1 MSPPPT
7 PAGTGAAERARNPSF
22 WTTTTPATTRFP
34 QLDHDLE
41 VDVCVVGG
49 GITGLTT
56 ALMLHDAGVRVA
68 LLEGRELASG
78 TTGSTTAKVTSLHGL
93 TYSELLKT
101 VGEDRARL
109 YGEANE
115 AAIGMI
121 RSSIDRFGIECQSAD
136 RPSYT
141 YTTEAKTLD
150 KVQEEAAV
158 AARLGL
164 PASFV
169 EETELPFPV
178 RGAVRFDHQLQFH
191 PRDYCLGLGEA
202 LRTAGVPVF
211 ERTWVS
217 DVTEEG
223 TRAVVHAEGGTVTAD
238 EAVIATLL
246 PFVDAGG
253 YFAKSHPVRS
263 YAMVARV
270 GGPVPQGMYL
280 GSDTPSRTIRSV
292 VLDDGEEGLLL
303 GGRSHKVG
311 QGQPMQENYDE
322 LERWARATFD
332 VRAIVDRWSAHD
344 YVTVDQVPYV
354 GRSAR
359 RQRTWV
365 ATGFKK
371 WGLSNGTA
379 AAAVIAGGLTG
390 SPSPWA
396 ELYDATRINPSRDAV
411 QDFVKENANV
421 AKRFVVDHVRR
432 LTARSVAHLAPG
444 EGGLVDLDG
453 NKVAAYRDEDGE
465 VHAVSAV
472 CRHLGCTVDWND
484 AERSWD
490 CPCHG
495 SRYDTDGKVLCGPT
509 TAALT
514 PVTIDTT
521 TEAT

>member
-1 MSPPPT
+1 LPPAPQGQVRGRCHRPPS
-7 PAGTGAAERARNPSF
+7 PAGTGAAERARNPVF

-56 ALMLHDAGVRVA
+56 ALLLHDAGVRVA

-121 RSSIDRFGIECQSAD
+121 RSSIDRFGIECQSDD

-141 YTTEAKTLD
+141 YTTEAKKLD
-150 KVQEEAAV
+150 KVREEASV

-169 EETELPFPV
+169 EETELPVPGPG
-178 RGAVRFDHQLQFH
+178 RRALRPPAAVP

-238 EAVIATLL
+238 EAVVATLL

-253 YFAKSHPVRS
+253 YFAKCHPGPLVRHGRPGRR
-263 YAMVARV
+263 A
-270 GGPVPQGMYL
+270 VPQGMYL

-332 VRAIVDRWSAHD
+332 VRRSSTA
-344 YVTVDQVPYV
+344 
-354 GRSAR
+354 GRR
-359 RQRTWV
+359 
-365 ATGFKK
+365 
-371 WGLSNGTA
+371 
-379 AAAVIAGGLTG
+379 
-390 SPSPWA
+390 
-396 ELYDATRINPSRDAV
+396 
-411 QDFVKENANV
+411 
-421 AKRFVVDHVRR
+421 
-432 LTARSVAHLAPG
+432 
-444 EGGLVDLDG
+444 
-453 NKVAAYRDEDGE
+453 
-465 VHAVSAV
+465 
-472 CRHLGCTVDWND
+472 
-484 AERSWD
+484 
-490 CPCHG
+490 
-495 SRYDTDGKVLCGPT
+495 
-509 TAALT
+509 
-514 PVTIDTT
+514 TT
-521 TEAT
+521 T

>member
-1 MSPPPT
+1 MSPTPP

-121 RSSIDRFGIECQSAD
+121 RSSIDRFGIECQSDD

-141 YTTEAKTLD
+141 YTTEAKKLD
-150 KVQEEAAV
+150 KVREEAAV

-169 EETELPFPV
+169 EETELPVPGP
-178 RGAVRFDHQLQFH
+178 RRRALRPPAAVP

-202 LRTAGVPVF
+202 LRPAGVPVF

-223 TRAVVHAEGGTVTAD
+223 RGPSCTPREAPSPPTRRSSPPSCRSSTPAATSPSATPSAPTPWSPGSEG
-238 EAVIATLL
+238 
-246 PFVDAGG
+246 
-253 YFAKSHPVRS
+253 R
-263 YAMVARV
+263 
-270 GGPVPQGMYL
+270 PQGMYL

-332 VRAIVDRWSAHD
+332 VRRSSTA
-344 YVTVDQVPYV
+344 
-354 GRSAR
+354 GR
-359 RQRTWV
+359 
-365 ATGFKK
+365 
-371 WGLSNGTA
+371 
-379 AAAVIAGGLTG
+379 
-390 SPSPWA
+390 
-396 ELYDATRINPSRDAV
+396 
-411 QDFVKENANV
+411 
-421 AKRFVVDHVRR
+421 
-432 LTARSVAHLAPG
+432 
-444 EGGLVDLDG
+444 
-453 NKVAAYRDEDGE
+453 
-465 VHAVSAV
+465 
-472 CRHLGCTVDWND
+472 
-484 AERSWD
+484 
-490 CPCHG
+490 
-495 SRYDTDGKVLCGPT
+495 PT
-509 TAALT
+509 TT
-514 PVTIDTT
+514 
-521 TEAT
+521 

>member
-1 MSPPPT
+1 MPPSSPL
-7 PAGTGAAERARNPSF
+7 GTGAAEPGRNPSF
-22 WTTTTPATTRFP
+22 WTTTAPATTRFP
-34 QLDHDLE
+34 VLDHDLE

-56 ALMLHDAGVRVA
+56 ALLLHDAGARVA
-68 LLEGRELASG
+68 LLEGREVASG

-101 VGEDRARL
+101 VGEDRART
-109 YGEANE
+109 YGQANE
-115 AAIGMI
+115 AAIEVI
-121 RSSIDRFGIECQSAD
+121 RSLVDRFGIDCDADD
-136 RPSYT
+136 RPAYT
-141 YTTEAKTLD
+141 YTTEAAKLD
-150 KVQEEAAV
+150 KVREEAEV

-164 PASFV
+164 PASFT
-169 EETELPFPV
+169 EETELPYPV
-178 RGAVRFDHQLQFH
+178 LGAVRFDRQLQFH
-191 PRDYCLGLGEA
+191 PRRYCLGLAQA
-202 LRTAGVPVF
+202 LQEAGVPVF
-211 ERTWVS
+211 ERTWVG
-217 DVTEEG
+217 DVSEEG
-223 TRAVVHAEGGTVTAD
+223 TRAVVRAEGGTVTAD
-238 EAVIATLL
+238 EAVVATLL

-253 YFAKSHPVRS
+253 YFAKAHPVRS
-263 YAMVARV
+263 YALVARV
-270 GGPVPQGMYL
+270 PGPVPQGMYL

-292 VLDDGEEGLLL
+292 PLGDGEEGLLL

-311 QGQPMQENYDE
+311 QGQPMQEHYDE
-322 LERWARATFD
+322 LEAWARDSF
-332 VRAIVDRWSAHD
+332 AIRSIEARWSAHD

-359 RQRTWV
+359 RRRTWV

-379 AAAVIAGGLTG
+379 AAAVLAGGITG

-411 QDFVKENANV
+411 QEFVKENANV

-495 SRYDTDGKVLCGPT
+495 SRYDTDGRVLCGPT

-514 PVTIDTT
+514 PVTIEPSS
-521 TEAT
+521 EAT